1 LAVDRVGD
9 LPEGSQIRDQRRRA
23 LDPGDAPLGVPGPD
37 RPGARRP
44 GHRRRAR
51 PPGGPRTRPGPAW
64 PADASTWTETGTAT
78 ARPRSGR
85 ASRPAAR
92 ASPSSPR
99 QPRSA
104 SAALSP
110 PDPQPPAVPLPR
122 SHRRTRP
129 PGDPAAARSD
139 IRAAA
144 TPSLS
149 VSNPGQPAPASAAT
163 TAMPDHV
170 ELHGIAVKVVARAR
184 QTLIWERTR
193 RVCQISGVRAFL
205 VSFFVHSK
213 MDLRPRTYCDLFR

>member
-1 LAVDRVGD
+1 MR
-9 LPEGSQIRDQRRRA
+9 SS
-23 LDPGDAPLGVPGPD
+23 
-37 RPGARRP
+37 
-44 GHRRRAR
+44 
-51 PPGGPRTRPGPAW
+51 PAW

-110 PDPQPPAVPLPR
+110 PDPQPPAVPVPC
-122 SHRRTRP
+122 SHRKNP
-129 PGDPAAARSD
+129 PTVEPAAARSD

-170 ELHGIAVKVVARAR
+170 ELHGIASDRHWPVYEKNPGPAATANGTRAQQPGSGASILILLFPDSGAQRIPRPITGQRRDDRASPAGLSSSR
-184 QTLIWERTR
+184 QT
-193 RVCQISGVRAFL
+193 A
-205 VSFFVHSK
+205 
-213 MDLRPRTYCDLFR
+213 